1 LILWGQVDFFEEL
14 GRDGETSGRA
24 ESVQSS
30 IFVVVVVV
38 QVITA
43 SIPGTIDGVTTGV
56 VFLYVWR
63 VVRHGRCV
71 VYRSSVVICLR
82 QIGNVTKDS
91 WIRSNSTVMAG
102 EAGEAR
108 NSPKISSSG
117 TKGSLGEPIY
127 LTRRKSSFQE
137 TSSPLCGRGMI
148 S

>member
-14 GRDGETSGRA
+14 WRDGEASGRA

-82 QIGNVTKDS
+82 QNGDVTKDS
-91 WIRSNSTVMAG
+91 WRRSNNAVMAG
-102 EAGEAR
+102 GRRGRRSKKQPENQFIWDKGE
-108 NSPKISSSG
+108 SG
-117 TKGSLGEPIY
+117 RAYI
-127 LTRRKSSFQE
+127 FDA
-137 TSSPLCGRGMI
+137 
-148 S
+148 